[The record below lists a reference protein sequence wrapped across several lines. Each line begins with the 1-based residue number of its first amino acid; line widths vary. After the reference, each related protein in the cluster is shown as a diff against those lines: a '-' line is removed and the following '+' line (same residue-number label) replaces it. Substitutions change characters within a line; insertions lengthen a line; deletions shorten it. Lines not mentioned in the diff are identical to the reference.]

1 MSVNTDENVMN
12 NAVVQELPMKS
23 DKIISSELG
32 FNIVKRIVD
41 IFGGVVGIL
50 ALIPLTIGIAIAEI
64 ITGDGGP
71 IIYSHQ
77 RIGKNG
83 KLFKMYK
90 YRSMVVGADDIL
102 KEYLE
107 ENEDAKKEYKINKKL
122 KDDPRITKI
131 GHFLRKT
138 KLDEIPQL
146 INVFIGQMSFVGPR
160 PELQYYIDMY
170 TDNEKPILDLK
181 PGITDWASLV
191 NMKQFEG
198 FTNAS
203 DPDEYYLKQ
212 VRPLK
217 LKLQLYYRYNHSF
230 WNDIYC
236 IIVTVLKVF
245 TRSDKLPKDIQ
256 KIVDDYKN
264 ENKN

>member
-1 MSVNTDENVMN
+1 M
-12 NAVVQELPMKS
+12 
-23 DKIISSELG
+23 
-32 FNIVKRIVD
+32 KRIFD
-41 IFGGVVGIL
+41 IVCSFFGLVIL
-50 ALIPLTIGIAIAEI
+50 SPLFIILIILISCTSK
-64 ITGDGGP
+64 GGP
-71 IIYSHQ
+71 FFRGVRVGRH
-77 RIGKNG
+77 GKPFKIFKFRSMRVNSEGNG
-83 KLFKMYK
+83 KWNIGDK
-90 YRSMVVGADDIL
+90 
-102 KEYLE
+102 
-107 ENEDAKKEYKINKKL
+107 
-122 KDDPRITKI
+122 DPRITKI

-170 TDNEKPILDLK
+170 TDKEKPILDLK

-256 KIVDDYKN
+256 KIVDEYKN